1 MMRLRGSM
9 RALWAAAAMMAVAA
23 TGCNDYK
30 CNDYSAYERIA
41 DSGWLYGDTLTFVP
55 VHDDSICRG
64 RLAVAVSHD
73 IRYPYTSLW
82 LEVAH
87 TSGRT
92 GALMRDTLA
101 IPVVDR
107 YGTWIGHG
115 IGATFQV
122 SDTVASSFHRTGT
135 PVYVRQIMRCDTLVG
150 VNRVGLFFVS
160 DK

>member
-1 MMRLRGSM
+1 M

-23 TGCNDYK
+23 TGCTDYK

-115 IGATFQV
+115 DISGV
-122 SDTVASSFHRTGT
+122 RHRG
-135 PVYVRQIMRCDTLVG
+135 VLVPPHGHPG
-150 VNRVGLFFVS
+150 VCAADNALRHPCGGKPCGSVFCS
-160 DK
+160 